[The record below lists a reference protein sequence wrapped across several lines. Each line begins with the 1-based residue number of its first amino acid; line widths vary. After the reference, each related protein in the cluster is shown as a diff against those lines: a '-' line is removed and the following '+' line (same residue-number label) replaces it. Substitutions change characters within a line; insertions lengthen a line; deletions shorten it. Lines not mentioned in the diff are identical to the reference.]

1 MDYSQL
7 ISIENL
13 FQAWEEFKKGKRS
26 KPDVMFFE
34 RNLEDN
40 LFNLHQELTKGTYR
54 HGRYTEFYVN
64 DPKRRHIHKAKVA
77 DRIVHHALY
86 KYLYNLFDKTFLYD
100 SYSSRIGK
108 GTHKA
113 VKRLEK
119 FTRIVSKN
127 YTRDCWAQKLDIRK
141 FFESIDHEILKKL
154 IAKRIKDKDIFWLI
168 DEVIDS
174 FPNGI
179 PLGNLTSQIFANI
192 YLNEL
197 DQFVKHTLKIKYYI
211 RYADDFVVLY
221 NSLDTLLHCFKTVKQ
236 FVESNLL
243 LNIHPDKITIRKLIW
258 GIDFCGY
265 IVLLHYV
272 QIKTKTKRRIFKK
285 VSSQNISYQSLQSY
299 LGYFSHAKSYKISQE
314 LKNHF
319 YLKTEAHLL
328 TQAPYFARIHIDF

>member
-1 MDYSQL
+1 MHSTN
-7 ISIENL
+7 ISTI
-13 FQAWEEFKKGKRS
+13 S
-26 KPDVMFFE
+26 
-34 RNLEDN
+34 
-40 LFNLHQELTKGTYR
+40 LTKL
-54 HGRYTEFYVN
+54 FYMI
-64 DPKRRHIHKAKVA
+64 PTQAE
-77 DRIVHHALY
+77 
-86 KYLYNLFDKTFLYD
+86 
-100 SYSSRIGK
+100 
-108 GTHKA
+108 
-113 VKRLEK
+113 LEK
-119 FTRIVSKN
+119 VPTKQSKGWKN
-127 YTRDCWAQKLDIRK
+127 LQ
-141 FFESIDHEILKKL
+141 ESSAKITHEIVGRKNW
-154 IAKRIKDKDIFWLI
+154 I
-168 DEVIDS
+168 
-174 FPNGI
+174 
-179 PLGNLTSQIFANI
+179 
-192 YLNEL
+192 
-197 DQFVKHTLKIKYYI
+197 LKIKYYI

-236 FVESNLL
+236 FVDSNLL

>member
-108 GTHKA
+108 GTHKS

-127 YTRDCWAQKLDIRK
+127 YTRDCWAQKLDIK
-141 FFESIDHEILKKL
+141 NQILYSL
-154 IAKRIKDKDIFWLI
+154 CRRLC
-168 DEVIDS
+168 S
-174 FPNGI
+174 FIQQPG
-179 PLGNLTSQIFANI
+179 
-192 YLNEL
+192 YLA
-197 DQFVKHTLKIKYYI
+197 TL
-211 RYADDFVVLY
+211 F
-221 NSLDTLLHCFKTVKQ
+221 
-236 FVESNLL
+236 
-243 LNIHPDKITIRKLIW
+243 
-258 GIDFCGY
+258 
-265 IVLLHYV
+265 
-272 QIKTKTKRRIFKK
+272 
-285 VSSQNISYQSLQSY
+285 
-299 LGYFSHAKSYKISQE
+299 
-314 LKNHF
+314 
-319 YLKTEAHLL
+319 
-328 TQAPYFARIHIDF
+328 